1 MRTSPPGLGVPVMGH
16 SSRLAAFHGILA
28 TEEPRLVL
36 WVPVAFGVGVAIYFA
51 LPGEPPAW
59 AGPGA
64 TLALG
69 VCAFAAFRVGWR
81 AIAFL
86 CLGLALVAAGGTR
99 AHWRGWEVAA
109 PVLTRAWSGAELS
122 GRVVAS
128 EIRPEGRRLILDRLQ
143 MPGLAPDEIPERI
156 RLRIPGEQV
165 LPLAGQHVALRARI
179 VPPPPPVAPGGYD
192 FARWAWFE
200 RIGGVGSAR
209 GLVRIVGGEEP
220 PGWRLT
226 LNAARTR
233 LVAWVLERDP
243 GPAGQ
248 ISAALLTGEMGHI
261 SPDLMTAMRDSGL
274 AHLLSISGL
283 HITLVAGIVFFAIR
297 RGIALV
303 APLALRVPA
312 KKIAAVGGMLAITA
326 YMLFAAPGVPTLRAW
341 AMGCVVLTAILID
354 RSPVSMRL
362 VAWAAFAILVAMPES
377 LLGASFQM
385 SFAAVLA
392 LIAAWEVTAPALR
405 RWRDGM
411 GAAGGGASWLVG
423 ALLTTTVAG
432 LATAPIALYHFNRV
446 TLYATLAN
454 LVAVPLTSFLVMPA
468 AVLVFVALPF
478 GSAELPL
485 LAMNLGN
492 DAVAAIAREVAGWPG
507 ATMNVPAMPVHGFA
521 LAALGG
527 LWLALWRSRLR
538 LIGIP
543 IIAAGLVTPW
553 LAVPPDIRISGD
565 ARLVALRL
573 DPGALALRGG
583 GNVQLARETWLRRA
597 GGAQEV
603 AWPPPD
609 DPAAG
614 RVCDREGCWIDRDG
628 HLAAIVVGPR
638 GLAEACVHATLLITP
653 LDVWRDCPGPMRIV
667 TRTEVVRS
675 GGLEITLG
683 PDGRVQVW
691 SVDAARGRRP
701 WSGAPPPARQD
712 AGQ

>member
-1 MRTSPPGLGVPVMGH
+1 MRTSPPGLGVPVVGH
-16 SSRLAAFHGILA
+16 SPRLAALRGILA
-28 TEEPRLVL
+28 TERPRLVL
-36 WVPVAFGVGVAIYFA
+36 WVPVAFGLGVALYFA

-59 AGPGA
+59 AGPA
-64 TLALG
+64 AILAMGL
-69 VCAFAAFRVGWR
+69 CAFAAFRVGWR
-81 AIAFL
+81 ATAVL
-86 CLGLALVAAGGTR
+86 LLALALVAAGGTR
-99 AHWRGWEVAA
+99 AHWRGWEVVA
-109 PVLTRAWSGAELS
+109 PVLTRIWSGAELS

-128 EIRPEGRRLILDRLQ
+128 EIRPEGRRLILDRLR
-143 MPGLAPDEIPERI
+143 MPGLAPEDTPERV
-156 RLRIPGEQV
+156 RLRMPGEQV
-165 LPLAGQHVALRARI
+165 LPLAGQHVALRARV

-209 GLVRIVGGEEP
+209 GPVRIVGGEEP

-297 RGIALV
+297 RSIALV
-303 APLALRVPA
+303 PPLALRVPA

-341 AMGCVVLTAILID
+341 AMGCVILTAILID
-354 RSPVSMRL
+354 RSPISMRL
-362 VAWAAFAILVAMPES
+362 VAWAAFAILAATPEA

-392 LIAAWEVTAPALR
+392 LIAAWEVAAPTLR
-405 RWRDGM
+405 RWRDRM
-411 GAAGGGASWLVG
+411 GAAGGGAAWLAG

-454 LVAVPLTSFLVMPA
+454 LVAVPLTSILVMPA
-468 AVLVFVALPF
+468 AVLVFLALPF
-478 GSAELPL
+478 GKAELPL

-492 DAVAAIAREVAGWPG
+492 EVVAVIARQVAGWPG
-507 ATMNVPAMPVHGFA
+507 ATLDVPAMPVHGFA
-521 LAALGG
+521 LSALGG
-527 LWLALWRSRLR
+527 LWLALWRSRIR
-538 LIGIP
+538 LIGVP
-543 IIAAGLVTPW
+543 VVAAGLVSPW
-553 LAVPPDIRISGD
+553 LAAPPDIRISGD

-573 DPGALALRGG
+573 DPRAMALRGG
-583 GNVQLARETWLRRA
+583 GNVQMARETWLRRA
-597 GGAQEV
+597 GGAHEV
-603 AWPPPD
+603 PWPPPD
-609 DPAAG
+609 DPATG
-614 RVCDREGCWIDRDG
+614 RACDRDGCWIDRDG
-628 HLAAIVVGPR
+628 HLAAIVVGSR
-638 GLAEACVHATLLITP
+638 GLAEACIHATLLVTP

-667 TRTEVVRS
+667 ARAEIIRS

-683 PDGRVQVW
+683 PDGRVDVW
-691 SVDAARGRRP
+691 SLDEARGRRP
-701 WSGAPPPARQD
+701 WSGAPPRPRPD
-712 AGQ
+712 AAQ